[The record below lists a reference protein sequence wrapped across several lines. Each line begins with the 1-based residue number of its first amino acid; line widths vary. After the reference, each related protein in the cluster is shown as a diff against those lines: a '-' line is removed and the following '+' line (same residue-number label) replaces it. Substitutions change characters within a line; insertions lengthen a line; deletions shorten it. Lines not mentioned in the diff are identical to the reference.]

1 MSEMRAGS
9 KSRAGAGPWWQ
20 DAVIYQ
26 VYPRSFQDG
35 NGDGIGDL
43 KGIIERADYFSWLGV
58 DAVWFSPFFTSPM
71 ADFGYDI
78 SNYLDI
84 DPSFGTLADFDK
96 LVAALHARNIRVI
109 LDYVPNHTSDQHPWF
124 VESRK
129 SRNNPKRDWYLW
141 RDPAADGGPPN
152 NWQSLAG
159 GSSWEF
165 DAHTRQY
172 YCHTFLKQQC
182 DLNWRNAAVR
192 DAMHDVLRFWLD
204 RGVDGFRIDA
214 VGCLAKDPALR
225 DDPPNPDFHP
235 GDPPF
240 ARNLMVNS
248 ANGPDIM
255 DFVGGIRRVV
265 EGYPREPVLIG
276 EVYLKTGEIA
286 LYYGAELGGLQLPTN
301 FNLLWTP
308 WKAGPILE
316 VIAAYEAVLPAGAWP
331 DWVMGNHDQS
341 RIASRLGRAQARIAM
356 VLLLTLRGTPILYYG
371 DELGLQD
378 IAITSGK
385 LRDPFGLNMPGSGQG
400 RDPER
405 CPMPW
410 DETEKAG
417 FTTGDPWLPIGS
429 NGPGSSVEWQRN
441 DESSMLSMTQELLD
455 LRRREP
461 ALSRGS
467 WSGLPVKSEVLA
479 YFRQLGDT
487 RFAVLL
493 NLENNLKRLRIA
505 EIPSGLVIFSTHKR
519 DRRQPIHQ
527 DVELAANEGL
537 IIAM

>member
-1 MSEMRAGS
+1 MPVGS
-9 KSRAGAGPWWQ
+9 KSGAEIVPWWQ

-26 VYPRSFQDG
+26 VYPRSFQDS

-43 KGIIERADYFSWLGV
+43 RGIIERADYFCWLGI

-71 ADFGYDI
+71 ADFGYDVA
-78 SNYLDI
+78 NYVDI
-84 DPSFGTLADFDK
+84 DPSFGTLADFDGM
-96 LVAALHARNIRVI
+96 VATLHARNTRVI

-124 VESRK
+124 RQSRGC
-129 SRNNPKRDWYLW
+129 RADPKRDWYLW
-141 RDPAADGGPPN
+141 RDPAPDGGPPN

-182 DLNWRNAAVR
+182 DLNWRNPAVR
-192 DAMHDVLRFWLD
+192 EAMHDVLRFWLD

-225 DDPPNPDFHP
+225 DDPPNPSFHP

-265 EGYPREPVLIG
+265 AAYPRECVLIG

-286 LYYGAELGGLQLPTN
+286 PYYGDALGGLQLPTN

-308 WKAGPILE
+308 WKAAPILE
-316 VIAAYEAVLPAGAWP
+316 VIAAYEAILPAGAWP

-341 RIASRLGRAQARIAM
+341 RVASRLGPAQARIAM

-371 DELGLQD
+371 EELGLQD
-378 IAITSGK
+378 IAIPPDK

-410 DETEKAG
+410 DETPKAG

-429 NGPGSSVEWQRN
+429 DGPGSSVEWQRG
-441 DESSMLSMTQELLD
+441 EKTSMLSMTRELLD
-455 LRRREP
+455 LRRRELV
-461 ALSRGS
+461 LSRGS
-467 WSGLPVKSEVLA
+467 WSPLPIEGEALA
-479 YFRQLGDT
+479 YLRQLGGA
-487 RFAVLL
+487 RVAVLL
-493 NLENNLKRLRIA
+493 NLKDERKRLRVA
-505 EIPSGLVIFSTHKR
+505 EITSGRVLFSTHER
-519 DRRQPIHQ
+519 GQHQAIRQ

-537 IIAM
+537 IIAL

>member
-1 MSEMRAGS
+1 MRLDS
-9 KSRAGAGPWWQ
+9 KSRPEAAAWWQ
-20 DAVIYQ
+20 GAVIYQ
-26 VYPRSFQDG
+26 VYPRSFQDS

-43 KGIIERADYFSWLGV
+43 RGIIERADYFSWLGV

-71 ADFGYDI
+71 VDFGYDV

-84 DPSFGTLADFDK
+84 DPSFGTLADFDQ
-96 LVAALHARNIRVI
+96 LVAALRSRNIRII

-124 VESRK
+124 LESRL
-129 SRNNPKRDWYLW
+129 SRGSPKRDWYLW
-141 RDPAADGGPPN
+141 RDPAGDGGPPN

-159 GSSWEF
+159 GSSWEL
-165 DAHTRQY
+165 DKKTRQY
-172 YCHTFLKQQC
+172 YCHTFLKEQC
-182 DLNWRNAAVR
+182 DLNWRNPSVR
-192 DAMHDVLRFWLD
+192 EAMHDVLRFWLD

-225 DDPPNPDFHP
+225 DDPPNPEFRA

-240 ARNLMVNS
+240 ARNLMVHS

-255 DFVGGIRRVV
+255 VFVGGIRTVV
-265 EGYPREPVLIG
+265 DAYPRDPVLIG

-286 LYYGAELGGLQLPTN
+286 PYYGPELGGLQLPTN

-308 WKAGPILE
+308 WKAGPMLD
-316 VIAAYEAVLPAGAWP
+316 VIAAYEAALPAGAWP

-371 DELGLQD
+371 DELGLED
-378 IAITSGK
+378 IAIPSDK
-385 LRDPFGLNMPGSGQG
+385 LHDPFGLNMPGMGQG

-410 DETEKAG
+410 DETRKAG

-429 NGPGSSVEWQRN
+429 NGPGSSVEAQRR
-441 DESSMLSMTQELLD
+441 DEASMLSMTRKLLA
-455 LRRREP
+455 LRRGEP
-461 ALSRGS
+461 VLSRGS
-467 WSGLPVKSEVLA
+467 WSPLPVEGETVA
-479 YFRQLGDT
+479 YLRHLGE
-487 RFAVLL
+487 RRLAVLL
-493 NLENNLKRLRIA
+493 NLEDRLKRLRIA
-505 EIPSGLVIFSTHKR
+505 EISSGRIVFSTHER
-519 DRRQPIHQ
+519 DMRQPIHQ
-527 DVELAANEGL
+527 VLELAANEGL
-537 IIAM
+537 IIAL